1 VLMWYLKIQMF
12 TIDACERLMS
22 SQRVEPIPEDFKL
35 FRALSPSAVPASLA
49 PELPDSYFTPTAADI
64 RDAQST
70 LAARTQALTNAPLQL
85 RAARDAEAKAKRDR
99 WPEARIRIK
108 FTDRTQLEKV
118 FPASSKIRV
127 VYAFVRSCLRD
138 DVKPIKFILYQA
150 PRRDLK
156 VSDPAVRDQTLVELG
171 LAPASVLLVRFDG
184 EEGEPLNHI
193 DSPAPLSDFVLSQAV
208 DLPIP
213 APPAE
218 SEPAADAAKKK
229 PASSASG
236 SAGRSSGSGEVKV
249 PKWLKLKK

>member
-1 VLMWYLKIQMF
+1 
-12 TIDACERLMS
+12 MS
-22 SQRVEPIPEDFKL
+22 SQRAEPIPEDFKL
-35 FRALSPSAVPASLA
+35 FRALSPGAVPASA
-49 PELPDSYFTPTAADI
+49 PPELPDSYFTPTAADLKN
-64 RDAQST
+64 AQTT

-85 RAARDAEAKAKRDR
+85 RAVREAEVKAKRDR

-138 DVKPIKFILYQA
+138 DVKPIKFILCASSLLLYFLLRSA
-150 PRRDLK
+150 EMSD
-156 VSDPAVRDQTLVELG
+156 VSSHCYV
-171 LAPASVLLVRFDG
+171 
-184 EEGEPLNHI
+184 

-213 APPAE
+213 VPPAE
-218 SEPAADAAKKK
+218 PEPAAAAKKK
-229 PASSASG
+229 PAPSASG
-236 SAGRSSGSGEVKV
+236 SAGKSSGSGEVKV